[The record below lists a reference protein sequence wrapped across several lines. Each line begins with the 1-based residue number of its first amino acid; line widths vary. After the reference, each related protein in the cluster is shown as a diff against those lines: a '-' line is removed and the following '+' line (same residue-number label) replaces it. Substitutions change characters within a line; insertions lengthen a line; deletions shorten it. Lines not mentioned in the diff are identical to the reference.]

1 MTHCPGLSSI
11 VARFFSC
18 LTFLSKILMT
28 LSLALILA
36 FVLSAIYAAFLALTD
51 VGLWLRQELT
61 WLSVVLGCGLTIGCI
76 AVVDQGAAGMAALF
90 FAATGAPIVVE
101 SLARMYRNQRAV
113 QRRQL
118 GRGDGDERR

>member
-1 MTHCPGLSSI
+1 
-11 VARFFSC
+11 
-18 LTFLSKILMT
+18 MT

-51 VGLWLRQELT
+51 AGLWLRQELT